1 VAPSSILTGAERQT
15 ARGALPLALKP
26 TLEVAWMLLCGG
38 LASGVELG
46 HGAVLWRLL
55 VAWLITDIALGSVFA
70 QLVLLKRA
78 TLDGRPWLAEVVA
91 PTWRIP
97 YALPG
102 SPAYRLSQHLS
113 HTMSR
118 WREDVW
124 PQAGRAGVTALLG
137 MILALVVASYLGRG
151 MVAVVG
157 GGLFAAALLAV
168 AAGRDIGALER
179 WMIGLHLAIAWLAGH
194 VALVAVPGAS
204 WGLALLV
211 GLNGYAKARLAHEQ
225 SAGAV
230 HLLDIIWWILVAVL
244 LLARQPVLAAAVAVA
259 ALVERMSARE
269 ALAQRETWREPTLER
284 LGWLLATLLVAL
296 AVIYWV

>member
-1 VAPSSILTGAERQT
+1 
-15 ARGALPLALKP
+15 
-26 TLEVAWMLLCGG
+26 
-38 LASGVELG
+38 VELG

-55 VAWLITDIALGSVFA
+55 VAWLIIDIALGSVFA
-70 QLVLLKRA
+70 QLVLLKRTA
-78 TLDGRPWLAEVVA
+78 LEARPHFVETAV
-91 PTWRIP
+91 PTWRVP

-113 HTMSR
+113 HTLSH

-137 MILALVVASYLGRG
+137 VILALVVASYLGRSL
-151 MVAVVG
+151 VAVVG
-157 GGLFAAALLAV
+157 GGLFAVALLAV
-168 AAGRDIGALER
+168 VAGLDVGALER
-179 WMIGLHLAIAWLAGH
+179 WLIGLHLAMAWLAGH
-194 VALVAVPGAS
+194 VALAAVPGAS

-211 GLNGYAKARLAHEQ
+211 GLNGYAKARLAREQ

-230 HLLDIIWWILVAVL
+230 YLLDIIWWILVAVL